1 MAQPP
6 PRRPPPPAGNAPPG
20 HRPPPPPPNNARPP
34 PPRPPPPSTSI
45 PRVPIASSYFDE
57 NHLPSVLHQPNPMTP
72 DAERQARRRTCRFI
86 EEAGQR
92 ALRQGRVAVA
102 TATVFFHRFYAKHA
116 FQTHDRFEVAM
127 ACLLLAGKTE
137 ESPKKL
143 DLVIRE
149 CWKLRR
155 RAQQQQQKL
164 LSQGGGDSPSMAGA
178 SPTATMPSP
187 SSSSTDNIQIDP
199 KSEEY
204 VRLKE
209 RVLLLERVI
218 LHTIGF
224 ELSIDHPYK
233 FLVGFVQSLNRK
245 KLVEYSK
252 PPAVK
257 GKDGQPQPLSSSKT
271 AQNAQNA
278 QMVQELSQNAMNFC
292 NDSMH
297 TSLCLQFTAQEIA
310 MTCVYL
316 SGKYSGIRPVG
327 GKLWIELLEGIT
339 VEELTS
345 ISIQILELVQPR
357 KGLDSDKAFK
367 MIRRDLDDMLVRGDG
382 HGAVNANAAPDAKRQ
397 KTN

>member
-1 MAQPP
+1 
-6 PRRPPPPAGNAPPG
+6 
-20 HRPPPPPPNNARPP
+20 
-34 PPRPPPPSTSI
+34 
-45 PRVPIASSYFDE
+45 
-57 NHLPSVLHQPNPMTP
+57 MTP
-72 DAERQARRRTCRFI
+72 EAERQARRRTCRFI

-92 ALRQGRVAVA
+92 SDLRLPRVAVA
-102 TATVFFHRFYAKHA
+102 TATVLFHRFYAKHA
-116 FQTHDRFEVAM
+116 FQEHDRFEVAM

-143 DLVIRE
+143 DFVIRE

-178 SPTATMPSP
+178 SPTMPSP
-187 SSSSTDNIQIDP
+187 SSSDNVQIDP

-233 FLVGFVQSLNRK
+233 FLMNCVQGINK
-245 KLVEYSK
+245 KLEYSK
-252 PPAVK
+252 PPPAK
-257 GKDGQPQPLSSSKT
+257 GKHGQPPAKGGQGL
-271 AQNAQNA
+271 
-278 QMVQELSQNAMNFC
+278 QMAQELVQNAMNFA
-292 NDSMH
+292 NDSMQ
-297 TSLCLQFTAQEIA
+297 TSLCLQFTAREIA

-316 SGKYSGIRPVG
+316 SGKYSGIRPAEG
-327 GKLWIELLEGIT
+327 RPWIELLEGIT
-339 VEELTS
+339 VEDLTS

-357 KGLDSDKAFK
+357 KGMDSEMAFK
-367 MIRRDLDDMLVRGDG
+367 MIRKDLDEMNREGG
-382 HGAVNANAAPDAKRQ
+382 SAPDSKRQ
-397 KTN
+397 KTNYLG

>member
-1 MAQPP
+1 
-6 PRRPPPPAGNAPPG
+6 
-20 HRPPPPPPNNARPP
+20 
-34 PPRPPPPSTSI
+34 
-45 PRVPIASSYFDE
+45 
-57 NHLPSVLHQPNPMTP
+57 MTP

-92 ALRQGRVAVA
+92 SLRQGRVAVA

-116 FQTHDRFEVAM
+116 FQEHDRFEVAM

-143 DLVIRE
+143 DFVIRE

-164 LSQGGGDSPSMAGA
+164 LNNQGGGGESPSMSPA
-178 SPTATMPSP
+178 STMPSP
-187 SSSSTDNIQIDP
+187 SSSDKIEIDP

-224 ELSIDHPYK
+224 ELSIEHPYK
-233 FLVGFVQSLNRK
+233 FLVGCVQSLNK
-245 KLVEYSK
+245 KRLVEYAK
-252 PPAVK
+252 APPTT
-257 GKDGQPQPLSSSKT
+257 GKDGVPLSK
-271 AQNAQNA
+271 AGQNN
-278 QMVQELSQNAMNFC
+278 QMYQELSQNAMNYA
-292 NDSMH
+292 NDSFH
-297 TSLCLQFTAQEIA
+297 TSLCLQFTAQEIGLA
-310 MTCVYL
+310 CVYL

-327 GKLWIELLEGIT
+327 GKPWIELLDGIT
-339 VEELTS
+339 VEDLTS

-357 KGLDSDKAFK
+357 KGVDTDMAFK
-367 MIRRDLDDMLVRGDG
+367 MIRKDLDEM
-382 HGAVNANAAPDAKRQ
+382 NATNSGPDAKRQ